1 MNNSPASGKKVSNKP
16 KRANGRGSIYQI
28 TKSNGRKVWKAAIKD
43 INGTLRTKNF
53 TKLSEAEDW
62 VADQRR
68 ARDLGENTYATNP
81 KMTVA
86 EFLVGWAN
94 TQYGPDQES
103 TQRSYLSVIKNHIE
117 PAIGKLKAAELNTKT
132 VENLFRDMHAKGFGA
147 GTIRITRAALSA
159 AYNDAVRL
167 GDLVRNPVRNT
178 KMPNVTAKT
187 TKPLPRPDWEKV
199 YLEATKDPH
208 MHARIEIAGIYGL
221 RPGEALGLKWSDLNT
236 KEGTLLVERQ
246 VQRSKAQGLVL
257 KAVKQKAARTLHLH
271 ESTVQILLTHK
282 RHQNLKKAKWVED
295 SDYIFTNTL
304 GKLVDE
310 KSDRLAFKNLLKT
323 AGVPDCQLY
332 QLRKTAFTNMAS
344 QTDLK
349 TLMEFSGHTQ
359 VSTVMQSYVHG
370 TTESMT
376 LAVRKISLL
385 RPKPAELNEINES
398 RELENLQLRQFVN
411 DLR

>member
-1 MNNSPASGKKVSNKP
+1 VNNPPASGKKVSTKP

-43 INGTLRTKNF
+43 INGKLRTKNF

-68 ARDLGENTYATNP
+68 ARDLGENTYAANP

-103 TQRSYLSVIKNHIE
+103 TQRSYQSVIRNHIA
-117 PAIGKLKAAELNTKT
+117 PAIGKIKASELTTKT
-132 VENLFRDMHAKGFGA
+132 VENLFRDMHVNGFGA

-187 TKPLPRPDWEKV
+187 TKPLPRADWEKV
-199 YLEATKDPH
+199 YLEAMKDPR
-208 MHARIEIAGIYGL
+208 MHARIEVAGMLGL
-221 RPGEALGLKWSDLNT
+221 RPGEALGLKWSDLNV
-236 KEGTLLVERQ
+236 EDCTLLVERQ
-246 VQRSKAQGLVL
+246 VQRAKGKGLVL
-257 KAVKQKAARTLHLH
+257 KEVKQKTVRTLKI
-271 ESTVQILLTHK
+271 SQTTVHILLSYK
-282 RHQNLKKAKWVED
+282 RHQALNKAKWVEVNNLM
-295 SDYIFTNTL
+295 FPNTV
-304 GKLVDE
+304 GKLGDE
-310 KSDRLAFKNLLKT
+310 KSDRLAFKNLLAA

-332 QLRKTAFTNMAS
+332 QLRKTAFTTMAG

-359 VSTVMQSYVHG
+359 VSTVIGNYVFA
-370 TTESMT
+370 TSESMDS
-376 LAVRKISLL
+376 AIKKMDQL
-385 RPKPAELNEINES
+385 RPARS
-398 RELENLQLRQFVN
+398 S
-411 DLR
+411 

>member
-1 MNNSPASGKKVSNKP
+1 MNNSPESGKKVSNKP

-43 INGTLRTKNF
+43 INGKLRTKNF

-103 TQRSYLSVIKNHIE
+103 TQRSYISVIKNHIA
-117 PAIGKLKAAELNTKT
+117 PAIGKIKASELNTKT
-132 VENLFRDMHAKGFGA
+132 VENLFRDMHANGFGA

-159 AYNDAVRL
+159 AFNDAVRL

-178 KMPNVTAKT
+178 KMPHVTAKT
-187 TKPLPRPDWEKV
+187 TKPLPRADWEKV
-199 YLEATKDPH
+199 YLEAMKNPR
-208 MHARIEIAGIYGL
+208 MHARIEIAGMWGL
-221 RPGEALGLKWSDLNT
+221 RPGEALGLKWSDLNVD
-236 KEGTLLVERQ
+236 ECTLLVERQ
-246 VQRSKAQGLVL
+246 VQRAKGQGLVL
-257 KAVKQKAARTLHLH
+257 KAVKQKTARTLKISQ
-271 ESTVQILLTHK
+271 ETVQILITHK
-282 RHQNLKKAKWVED
+282 RHQFLNRAKWTEYND
-295 SDYIFTNTL
+295 IIFPNTV
-304 GKLVDE
+304 GKLGDE
-310 KSDRLAFKNLLKT
+310 KSDRLAFKNLLAS

-332 QLRKTAFTNMAS
+332 QLRKTAFTTMAG

-359 VSTVMQSYVHG
+359 VSTVIGNYVFA
-370 TTESMT
+370 TSESME
-376 LAVRKISLL
+376 LAIGKMDEL
-385 RPKPAELNEINES
+385 RPRKA
-398 RELENLQLRQFVN
+398 QL
-411 DLR
+411 